1 MAAEA
6 PETIPAPA
14 PFPENGRRVILYL
27 IEDRRNEVGDDAI
40 ESLRALRPWATEI
53 VAVVRAG
60 TDAAGADRLSTVAD
74 AIVVHSGPSMD
85 MLAFTTAIREARIS
99 IERADEVVFTG
110 NSWYGPV
117 RDLAPVFERMDA
129 RALHAWQMTGNVD
142 GRPETFPE
150 EGFPGRVFSW
160 LWLAVRGEAVRSRR
174 WAELWPTSLVPQH
187 EFAAA
192 LESAGYR
199 TGEAFPAADY
209 PRGDPA
215 LFAPDL
221 LIEDGF
227 PFLSKAVF
235 AQYPPFLDRH
245 AVLGRELLEVVDG
258 YDFPVAGILKDL
270 ARNVP
275 PKALNS
281 IGGMLEV
288 LPDVSLGY
296 DASKPFRIGVIAYV
310 PDVAFISEL
319 KERLVSLPSGFDLVV
334 TTGDGGRARAI
345 ERALTAWQDAPFA
358 RFETRVSWV
367 RRGRDKA
374 ALFIACRDLILGD
387 DYDLLVAVHGRV
399 SPRKTDNMQY
409 YSRRHQLDN
418 LLGSPGYVENLL
430 GLFQREPG
438 LGLVFPPM
446 VHIGNAIVGRG
457 WGAYREPALALCRR
471 LGVKVPLDR
480 VTPLA
485 PFGGM
490 WVGRPDA
497 LRPLARERWSDNDYG
512 RQGRRTHV
520 ELGRVQERLIPLV
533 AAEQGYHCRTVLNS
547 EHAAISHTSLEYKA
561 DQMFSTTRGYPVE
574 QIRFL
579 HRLGFTGHGGVV
591 ALTRMYLRLNHPK
604 LARATAPL
612 YRVLFRTFTISQR
625 IRQGLARLIND
636 YGAGA

>member
-1 MAAEA
+1 MVAAA
-6 PETIPAPA
+6 PQTIPAPT
-14 PFPENGRRVILYL
+14 PFPEDGRRVILYL
-27 IEDRRNEVGDDAI
+27 IDDRRGEVGDDAI
-40 ESLRALRPWATEI
+40 GALRALRPWATDI
-53 VAVVRAG
+53 VAIVLAG
-60 TDAAGADRLSTVAD
+60 LDSASADRLLQVAD

-85 MLAFTTAIREARIS
+85 MLAFSTAIREARTS

-117 RDLAPVFERMDA
+117 RDLGPIFQRMNA
-129 RALHAWQMTGNVD
+129 RALHAWQMTGNID

-160 LWLAVRGEAVRSRR
+160 LWVAVRGDVVRSPA
-174 WAELWPTSLVPQH
+174 WAELWPTSVVAQH
-187 EFAAA
+187 EFAAT
-192 LESAGYR
+192 LEGAGYR

-221 LIEDGF
+221 LIEDGY

-245 AVLGRELLEVVDG
+245 AVLGRELLEVVEEYG
-258 YDFPVAGILKDL
+258 FPLEDILKDL

-275 PKALNS
+275 PKALNA

-288 LPDVSLGY
+288 LPEVSLGY
-296 DASKPFRIGVIAYV
+296 DPSQPFRICAIAYV
-310 PDVAFISEL
+310 PDIMFIAEL
-319 KERLVSLPSGFDLVV
+319 KDRLMNLPAGFDLVV

-345 ERALTAWQDAPFA
+345 ERELGEWKNAPFA
-358 RFETRVSWV
+358 RFETRVSWM
-367 RRGRDKA
+367 RHGRDKA

-387 DYDLLVAVHGRV
+387 DYDLLVVVHGRV
-399 SPRKTDNMQY
+399 SARKTDNMQN

-418 LLGSPGYVENLL
+418 LLSSPGYVENLL

-446 VHIGNAIVGRG
+446 VHIGNAIMGRG
-457 WGAYREPALALCRR
+457 WGAYREPALALCKR
-471 LGVKVPLDR
+471 LGVQVPLDR

-490 WVGRPDA
+490 WIGRPHA
-497 LRPLARERWSDNDYG
+497 LRPLARERWSDSDYG
-512 RQGRRTHV
+512 KQGRRTFV

-533 AAEQGYHCRTVLNS
+533 AAEQGYHCRTVLNK

-574 QIRFL
+574 QIRFM
-579 HRLGFTGHGGVV
+579 HRLGFTGHGGTV
-591 ALTRMYLRLNHPK
+591 ALTRMYLRMNHPK
-604 LARATAPL
+604 LARATSPL
-612 YRVLFRTFTISQR
+612 YRVLFRTFMIGQR
-625 IRQGLARLIND
+625 IRQGMARLIND
-636 YGAGA
+636 YGSGA

>member
-1 MAAEA
+1 MIAAV
-6 PETIPAPA
+6 PQTIPTAA
-14 PFPENGRRVILYL
+14 PFPADGRRVILYL
-27 IEDRRNEVGDDAI
+27 IDDRRAEVSDDAI
-40 ESLRALRPWATEI
+40 AALRSLRPWATDI
-53 VAVVRAG
+53 VAVVLAG
-60 TDAAGADRLSTVAD
+60 TDPAGAERLLEVVDTV
-74 AIVVHSGPSMD
+74 VVHAGPSMD
-85 MLAFTTAIREARIS
+85 MLAYSTAIREARGS

-110 NSWYGPV
+110 NSWFGPV
-117 RDLAPVFERMDA
+117 RELGPIFERMDA
-129 RALHAWQMTGNVD
+129 QPLHAWQMTGNVD

-160 LWLAVRGEAVRSRR
+160 LWLAVRGDVVRSRE
-174 WAELWPTSLVPQH
+174 WAELWPKSVVAQH

-192 LESAGYR
+192 LDLAGYR

-245 AVLGRELLEVVDG
+245 AVLGRELLEVVDEYG
-258 YDFPVAGILKDL
+258 FPLDGILRDL

-281 IGGMLEV
+281 IAGMLEV
-288 LPDVSLGY
+288 LPDVSLDY
-296 DASKPFRIGVIAYV
+296 DSSKPFRIGVIAYV
-310 PDVAFISEL
+310 PDIAFIAEL
-319 KERLVSLPSGFDLVV
+319 KDRLVNLPAGFDLVV

-345 ERALTAWQDAPFA
+345 ERELAEWEDAPFV

-387 DYDLLVAVHGRV
+387 EYDLLVVVHGRT
-399 SPRKTDNMQY
+399 SARKTDNMQN

-418 LLGSPGYVENLL
+418 LLSSPGYVENLL

-446 VHIGNAIVGRG
+446 VHIGNAIMGRG
-457 WGAYREPALALCRR
+457 WGAYRDPALALCER
-471 LGVKVPLDR
+471 LGVRVPLDR
-480 VTPLA
+480 VSPLA

-497 LRPLARERWSDNDYG
+497 LRPLALERWSDNDYG
-512 RQGRRTHV
+512 KPGRRTFV

-533 AAEQGYHCRTVLNS
+533 AAEQGYYCRTVLNQ

-574 QIRFL
+574 QIRFM

-591 ALTRMYLRLNHPK
+591 ALTRMYLRMNHPK
-604 LARATAPL
+604 LARATSPL
-612 YRVLFRTFTISQR
+612 YRVLFRTYTIGRR
-625 IRQGLARLIND
+625 IRRGLARLIKD
-636 YGAGA
+636 SGAAA